1 MEHSPAEHARRPP
14 VPAESRTLRFT
25 HLQFEALLTAARES
39 DNPCDFAPVAVL
51 GLLGLRIFEAMDRPA
66 STCATSRSRPACR
79 PAHHDAVR
87 QSGPA
92 RSSTVTQLHPR
103 CLYGFGHLI
112 SAPGLA
118 IAADAYSIRCM
129 AGLYEVEIEPEVR
142 SWLAGRP
149 DRDFG
154 RVDFLVGLLAE
165 HAEDLGE
172 PYTRH
177 LGGKV
182 RELRFHLLRQQ
193 TRVTYWLA
201 PGRRVILLT
210 VFRKTRGAET
220 AEVAR
225 ALRAQVTCET
235 RHSRVHLIFDREVN

>member
-1 MEHSPAEHARRPP
+1 MRRHPNYI
-14 VPAESRTLRFT
+14 L
-25 HLQFEALLTAARES
+25 AAYK
-39 DNPCDFAPVAVL
+39 
-51 GLLGLRIFEAMDRPA
+51 A
-66 STCATSRSRPACR
+66 SGTRYRAA
-79 PAHHDAVR
+79 
-87 QSGPA
+87 
-92 RSSTVTQLHPR
+92 
-103 CLYGFGHLI
+103 
-112 SAPGLA
+112 LA

-129 AGLYEVEIEPEVR
+129 TGLYEVEIEPEVR
-142 SWLAGRP
+142 SWLASLS

-165 HAEDLGE
+165 HAQDLGE

-210 VFRKTRGAET
+210 AFRKSSSAET
-220 AEVAR
+220 AEVTR
-225 ALRAQVTCET
+225 ALRARMICET
-235 RHSRVHLIFDREVN
+235 QHSQAHDIFAREVD

>member
-1 MEHSPAEHARRPP
+1 
-14 VPAESRTLRFT
+14 
-25 HLQFEALLTAARES
+25 
-39 DNPCDFAPVAVL
+39 
-51 GLLGLRIFEAMDRPA
+51 
-66 STCATSRSRPACR
+66 
-79 PAHHDAVR
+79 
-87 QSGPA
+87 
-92 RSSTVTQLHPR
+92 
-103 CLYGFGHLI
+103 
-112 SAPGLA
+112 
-118 IAADAYSIRCM
+118 M

-142 SWLAGRP
+142 SWLASLS

-165 HAEDLGE
+165 HADDLGE

-182 RELRFHLLRQQ
+182 RELRFSLLRQQ

-201 PGRRVILLT
+201 PDQRVILLT

-225 ALRAQVTCET
+225 ALHAQKTCQT
-235 RHSRVHLIFDREVN
+235 QHGIAHQVFDREVS

>member
-1 MEHSPAEHARRPP
+1 
-14 VPAESRTLRFT
+14 
-25 HLQFEALLTAARES
+25 
-39 DNPCDFAPVAVL
+39 
-51 GLLGLRIFEAMDRPA
+51 
-66 STCATSRSRPACR
+66 
-79 PAHHDAVR
+79 
-87 QSGPA
+87 
-92 RSSTVTQLHPR
+92 
-103 CLYGFGHLI
+103 
-112 SAPGLA
+112 
-118 IAADAYSIRCM
+118 M
-129 AGLYEVEIEPEVR
+129 AGLYEVELEPEVR
-142 SWLAGRP
+142 SWLAGLT

-154 RVDFLVGLLAE
+154 RADFLVGLLAGR
-165 HAEDLGE
+165 AEDLGE

-225 ALRAQVTCET
+225 ALHAQKVCEAEHGRAHEV
-235 RHSRVHLIFDREVN
+235 FDREVN